1 MTEEEILANGQ
12 LVSGQAFTPSAA
24 ASPALTEA
32 DLIAKGQIVSAGGPS
47 APAQTAPRRSLG
59 EEVKRQAGLTARMG
73 IQGAGSML
81 DIGTAPI
88 AAVLNSIVG
97 RDYFKPSSV
106 AAARLSDAIGLPA
119 PENATERIVGK
130 VGERV
135 IETLAPMTA
144 AKKVADVTTGVTSNV
159 LKQIGANR
167 ATTTAAS
174 ATGAAA
180 GQTAREAGLSEPV
193 ATAIDLATSIGG
205 TAAGSRVAN
214 AKAGNYTPEGQK
226 AMDINAAA
234 KKEGV
239 TLSAGDLGSKT
250 AQRIENLTQDIPF
263 SGRDAIMQKTA
274 TQIKGALEKLERD
287 VDLGQPTGK
296 VMVDALRGQYQSVK
310 NVAATKYS
318 AVTDEL
324 AKVPGTER
332 VPLTNFQQEAQRFL
346 KEFPR
351 YLDRDDV
358 PTSVKNMLKIAA
370 DPQAPG
376 VTNVR
381 LNPTYENA
389 RNVSKAVGQA
399 LSAARRQQA
408 TSGSE
413 AMAGALERVYG
424 AVKTDFDGWATQL
437 ANTNPNAARAFAD
450 ADAFFKQAVLPFRS
464 NTTIYKA
471 VAKGA
476 SDDDLAQLSD
486 RIMKNLL
493 RADAPETA
501 ALATRL
507 AGPQGQRAAESE
519 LVQRALS
526 SGLDDRLRA
535 GVSPARF
542 MNTLNLQDPMT
553 QRILQGNTALAER
566 LQNLSN
572 ISQAGRASTEAFS
585 NPRTGV
591 TMKGAG
597 TAVGLINPA
606 TTVPT
611 AATLGAANLANRALT
626 TDPVKSLMFAR
637 GAQPLNYT
645 LPAYTGLLNLLGE

>member
-1 MTEEEILANGQ
+1 MTEEEILAQGR
-12 LVSGQAFTPSAA
+12 LVSGPGFTPSA
-24 ASPALTEA
+24 SPSSALTEA
-32 DLIAKGQIVSAGGPS
+32 DILSQGQLVSAGGPS
-47 APAQTAPRRSLG
+47 GPKQAAPRRSMG
-59 EEVKRQAGLTARMG
+59 EELKRQAGLTARMG
-73 IQGAGSML
+73 IEGLGSAL

-88 AAVLNSIVG
+88 AAVLNTITRS
-97 RDYFKPSSV
+97 DYFKPSSA
-106 AAARLSDAIGLPA
+106 AAARLTQALNLPT
-119 PENATERIVGK
+119 PENSTERIVNK
-130 VGERV
+130 VGQRAA
-135 IETLAPMTA
+135 ETLLPLGVAKQVANTA
-144 AKKVADVTTGVTSNV
+144 TGVTREV
-159 LKQIGANR
+159 AKQIAASPVATTA
-167 ATTTAAS
+167 ATTTGA
-174 ATGAAA
+174 ATG
-180 GQTAREAGLSEPV
+180 QVARELGLSEPV
-193 ATAIDLATSIGG
+193 ATAIDIGASIGG
-205 TAAGSRVAN
+205 QALGSRLSNAVA
-214 AKAGNYTPEGQK
+214 GRYTPEGQK
-226 AMDINAAA
+226 AIDVNAAA
-234 KKEGV
+234 KREGV
-239 TLSAGDLGSKT
+239 TLSAGDLGSRT
-250 AQRIENLTQDIPF
+250 AQRIENITQDIPF

-274 TQIKGALEKLERD
+274 NQIKGALTKLEKD

-296 VMVDALRGQYQSVK
+296 VMIDALRGQYQNVK
-310 NVAATKYS
+310 NVAAAKYS
-318 AVTDEL
+318 DVSAEL

-332 VPLTNFQQEAQRFL
+332 VPLSNFQAEAQKFL

-358 PTSVKNMLKIAA
+358 PTSVKNMLNVAANPQIAG
-370 DPQAPG
+370 G
-376 VTNVR
+376 VNVR

-413 AMAGALERVYG
+413 AMSGALEKVYG
-424 AVKTDFDGWATQL
+424 AIKTDFDGWATQI
-437 ANTNPNAARAFAD
+437 ANTNPGAARAFAD

-476 SDDDLAQLSD
+476 SDDDLAQMSD
-486 RIMKNLL
+486 KIMKSLL
-493 RADAPETA
+493 RPDAPETA
-501 ALATRL
+501 GLATRL

-591 TMKGAG
+591 TMKGVG
-597 TAVGLINPA
+597 TAVGLLNPM

-626 TDPVKSLMFAR
+626 TDAAKSLMFAR

-645 LPAYTGLLNLLGE
+645 LPAYTGLLNLIGQ